1 MNRHRFPPFLA
12 ILLLLLIGCPLFAA
26 SLVATYSEEIDT
38 TIATSS
44 SYGIGEPNYSLAF
57 HVGTLSFQ
65 KVGNGP
71 IHAYRGLTLTQ
82 FGFLNNPLQLISNRP
97 INGTSTFNAKM
108 VAKITH
114 KSSTSIKTI
123 GQTFGDID
131 LISSNTSLNYPFSI
145 EFYVLIAGIPTPE
158 LVAGAHF
165 QFANPPGGD
174 LGRFTLNSF
183 YTIWWFLTYY
193 DIININ
199 DNSTSVPYFVVDYTR
214 GSPNFININSGN
226 PTVYASLNIEQ
237 TPDQASI
244 SLSEATGSNKIKV
257 GVARITLSG
266 FQSTDTY
273 GVSISF
279 TDGNE
284 SPTSQFRLKH
294 EDLDKYIPFDIKLDN
309 QLVEN
314 GSSVPWNDLSYGSN
328 NTKNLNITG
337 IDYATAQTSISGLYS
352 DNIYVTITPLDSNLV
367 GL

>member
-123 GQTFGDID
+123 GQTFGDTD
-131 LISSNTSLNYPFSI
+131 LISSNTSLNYPFSV
-145 EFYVLIAGIPTPE
+145 EFYVLIAGIHTPE

-174 LGRFTLNSF
+174 LGEFTLKSF
-183 YTIWWFLTYY
+183 YTYWWFFTNY
-193 DIININ
+193 DTLHINSS
-199 DNSTSVPYFVVDYTR
+199 STSVPYFVVDYTS
-214 GSPNFININSGN
+214 GSLNYININSVN
-226 PTVYASLNIEQ
+226 PTVYASLTIEQ

-244 SLSEATGSNKIKV
+244 SLPEAAGSNKIKV

-279 TDGNE
+279 TDGNG

-294 EDLDKYIPFDIKLDN
+294 AQLNEYIPFGLRLDS
-309 QLVEN
+309 QVIEN
-314 GSSVPWNDLSYGSN
+314 GEPVNWNTLSYGSN
-328 NTKNLNITG
+328 NTKNLNVTG
-337 IDYATAQTSISGLYS
+337 IDYATAQTSLSGLYS
-352 DNIYVTITPLDSNLV
+352 DDIYVTIMPLDTNLV

>member
-65 KVGNGP
+65 KVGSGP
-71 IHAYRGLTLTQ
+71 IQAYRGLTLTQ

-123 GQTFGDID
+123 GQTFGDTD
-131 LISSNTSLNYPFSI
+131 LISSNTSLNYPFSV
-145 EFYVLIAGIPTPE
+145 EFYVLIAGIHTPE

-174 LGRFTLNSF
+174 LGEFTLKSF
-183 YTIWWFLTYY
+183 YTYWWFFTNY
-193 DIININ
+193 DTLHINSS
-199 DNSTSVPYFVVDYTR
+199 STSVPYFVVDYTS
-214 GSPNFININSGN
+214 GSLNYININSVN
-226 PTVYASLNIEQ
+226 PTVYASLTIEQ

-244 SLSEATGSNKIKV
+244 SLPEAAGSNKIKV

-279 TDGNE
+279 TDGNG

-294 EDLDKYIPFDIKLDN
+294 AQLNEYIPFGLRLDS
-309 QLVEN
+309 QVIEN
-314 GSSVPWNDLSYGSN
+314 GEPVNWNTLSYGSN
-328 NTKNLNITG
+328 NTKNLNVTG
-337 IDYATAQTSISGLYS
+337 IDYATAQTSLSGLYS
-352 DNIYVTITPLDSNLV
+352 DDIYVTIMPLDTNLV